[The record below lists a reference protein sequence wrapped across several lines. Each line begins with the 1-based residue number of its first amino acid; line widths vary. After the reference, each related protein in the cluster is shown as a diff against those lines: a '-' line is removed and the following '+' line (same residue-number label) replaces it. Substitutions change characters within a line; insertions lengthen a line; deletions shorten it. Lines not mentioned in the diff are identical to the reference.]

1 MLGVSRASP
10 AACPGEE
17 GMAPDRD
24 GGDSCQ
30 EQKEENERKTT
41 RRRRKKKEVSRT
53 RMVYSNLLLPR
64 PEVGNSR
71 PPADNRLKTTKYTAL
86 SFLPKNLFEQFHR
99 LANVYF
105 VFIALLNFMPS
116 VNAFQP
122 ELALAPVLFILAVTA
137 VKDLWEDYSRY
148 RSDQEINHMECLAYC
163 RNEKKYTTR
172 FWKEIKVGDFVQL
185 RCNEIIPA
193 DILLLSS
200 SDPDGLCHIETA
212 NLDGETNLKQRQVVK
227 GFLELDSEFDPLKF
241 TSIIECE
248 EPNNDLSRFRGF
260 IVHKGGKKV
269 ALYKDN
275 LLLRGCTIRN
285 TEEVSG
291 LVIYAGHETK
301 ALLNNNGPRYKRS
314 KLERQMNVDV
324 LWCVLILIVM
334 CLFSAVGHG
343 IWVWQYDDKR
353 KPVFDV
359 PGPDGNN
366 LSPAVAAVYLFL
378 TMIIVFQVLIPVS
391 LYVSIEIV
399 KICQVFFIHQDK
411 DLYDEETDFQLQC
424 RALNITEDLGQ
435 IQYIFSDK
443 TGTLTENKMVFRR
456 CTVSGIEYSH
466 DANAKRIA
474 MYQEIDS
481 EDEET
486 APKGGMLSQRDS
498 ISSHQS
504 IKVAHRNQSTKSHRR
519 TGSRVEAKRAS
530 ILSKHTA
537 FSSPME
543 KDITPDPNL
552 LAKVNECASY
562 LQIMRSH
569 DHPLS
574 RLSPE
579 LSDIFDFFIA
589 LTICNTVVVTSPN
602 QPRQKVRIRYE
613 LKSPVKTIED
623 FIRKLTPSRLTSS
636 SNNSSSSSLA
646 TSKSAHRAGSSII
659 SSASTDSTLL
669 KLEEKLA
676 NSSQINNNGYSSQQT
691 KWTLGNEPGEG
702 ELRYEAESPDEA
714 ALVYAARAYD
724 CALVGRLPDQVSIEL
739 PHLGR
744 LTFELLHILGFDSI
758 RKRMSVVV
766 RHPLTDE
773 INVYTKGADSVIM
786 DLLLPCSSDALR
798 DKHQK
803 KIRSKTQ
810 NFLNL
815 YAADGLRTL
824 CIAKKVL
831 SKEDYACWLKSHIEA
846 ESAIDNREELLF
858 QSATCLETD
867 LHLLGA
873 TGIEDRLQDGVPE
886 TIANLRKAGLQIWVL
901 TGDKQETAIN
911 IAYACKLLDHDEEII
926 TLNADSPEMCA
937 TLLEQHLHCIES
949 KCPIEKSSQNTA
961 AKFIP
966 LYMPS
971 SSENPNLGLVIDGRT
986 LAYALDTALKD
997 KFLLLA
1003 KRFRSVLCCRS
1014 TPIQKGMVVKLVR
1027 DKLKT
1032 MTLAIGDGANDVSMI
1047 QVADVGVGI
1056 SGPEGMQAVMASDF
1070 AIPKFRHLEKLLVVH
1085 GHWCYSRLANMVL
1098 YFFYKNAMF
1107 VALLFWYQFYCG
1119 FSGASMIDQWYL
1131 IFFNLL
1137 FSSLPQLIAGVLD
1150 KDVPADI
1157 LIAVPHL
1164 YKSGQDMKEYQ
1175 PHMFW
1180 MNMIDALYQSLVCF
1194 FIPYFTYYD
1203 SDVDIFAWGT
1213 PITTVALFTIILHLA
1228 IETKTWTWLHLSSCA
1243 FSLGLF
1249 FTVALLYNA
1258 SCPTCYPPSN
1268 PYWIME
1274 KLMGDPMF
1282 YLTCFVT
1289 PTVAL
1294 LPRFLYR
1301 TFQGTLFPTQLQL
1314 GRQLSRLPPEV
1325 RSQCLERW
1333 NTRKDTDPHKY
1344 PCAHYALKNPYF
1356 VANDSLNAC
1365 NQNSPTELSDHGNEK
1380 SQQPKTE
1387 TTTGLNISPPLGAQ
1401 FEENGQTS
1409 VAHSEGTSP
1418 SSHKITH
1425 VALELEPTMTDETFQ
1440 SNSAIDQS
1448 DFSLLTWITS
1458 TPLFKGI
1465 GRDSLR
1471 SSSSL
1476 QIIGQD
1482 NTAPCSFSCPRDF
1495 KVLPE
1500 QNSTSSQEQIRRSAK
1515 KTVLIPESF
1524 ESTFL

>member
-1 MLGVSRASP
+1 
-10 AACPGEE
+10 
-17 GMAPDRD
+17 MAQGRD
-24 GGDSCQ
+24 GGESSQ
-30 EQKEENERKTT
+30 EQEEKRERKK
-41 RRRRKKKEVSRT
+41 RRRRKEACRT
-53 RMVYSNLLLPR
+53 RTVYSNLLLPR
-64 PEVGNSR
+64 SEVVNPR

-105 VFIALLNFMPS
+105 VFIALLNFVPT

-148 RSDQEINHMECLAYC
+148 RSDQEINHMECLVYC
-163 RNEKKYTTR
+163 RNEKKYTIR
-172 FWKEIKVGDFVQL
+172 FWKEIQVGDFVQL
-185 RCNEIIPA
+185 RCNETIPA

-227 GFLELDSEFDPLKF
+227 GFLELDSEFDPFKF

-248 EPNNDLSRFRGF
+248 EPNNDLSRFQGF
-260 IVHKGGKKV
+260 IHHPGRTKV
-269 ALYKDN
+269 ALFKDN

-291 LVIYAGHETK
+291 IVIYAGHETK

-334 CLFSAVGHG
+334 CLFSAIGHG

-359 PGPDGNN
+359 PGPDGNY
-366 LSPAVAAVYLFL
+366 LSPAVAALYLFL
-378 TMIIVFQVLIPVS
+378 TMIIVFQVLIPIS

-466 DANAKRIA
+466 DANARRLA
-474 MYQEIDS
+474 MYQEADS

-486 APKGGMLSQRDS
+486 APKGGMLSQRGS

-504 IKVAHRNQSTKSHRR
+504 IKVVHRNQSTKSHRR

-543 KDITPDPNL
+543 KDVTPDPNL
-552 LAKVNECASY
+552 LAKVNECANY
-562 LQIMRSH
+562 LEIMRSH

-574 RLSPE
+574 QLSPE
-579 LSDIFDFFIA
+579 FSDIFDFFVA

-623 FIRKLTPSRLTSS
+623 FIRRLTPSRLTSG

-646 TSKSAHRAGSSII
+646 TSKSVHRAGSSII
-659 SSASTDSTLL
+659 SSASAESTLL

-676 NSSQINNNGYSSQQT
+676 NSCQMSNNGCTSQQA
-691 KWTLGNEPGEG
+691 KWKESGEG

-724 CALVGRLPDQVSIEL
+724 CALVGRLTDQVSIEL

-786 DLLLPCSSDALR
+786 DLLLPCSSDDPR

-815 YAADGLRTL
+815 YASDGLRTL

-831 SKEDYACWLKSHIEA
+831 SKENYACWLKSHIEA
-846 ESAIDNREELLF
+846 ESSIDNREELLF
-858 QSATCLETD
+858 QSATRLETD

-886 TIANLRKAGLQIWVL
+886 TIASLRKAGLQIWVL

-949 KCPIEKSSQNTA
+949 KFSVEKSTQNTR

-971 SSENPNLGLVIDGRT
+971 SSVNPNLGLVVDGRT
-986 LAYALDTALKD
+986 LAYALDKALED

-1003 KRFRSVLCCRS
+1003 RRCRSVLCCRS

-1070 AIPKFRHLEKLLVVH
+1070 AIPKFRHLEKLLLVH

-1137 FSSLPQLIAGVLD
+1137 FSSLPQLICGVLD

-1164 YKSGQDMKEYQ
+1164 YKSGQDMEEYQ

-1203 SDVDIFAWGT
+1203 SDVDIFSWGT
-1213 PITTVALFTIILHLA
+1213 PITTLALFTIILHLA
-1228 IETKTWTWLHLSSCA
+1228 IETKTWTWLHLSSCV
-1243 FSLGLF
+1243 FSIGLF
-1249 FTVALLYNA
+1249 FIVALLYNV
-1258 SCPTCYPPSN
+1258 SCSTCYPPSN

-1274 KLMGDPMF
+1274 KLMGDPLF

-1325 RSQCLERW
+1325 RSQHLERW
-1333 NTRKDTDPHKY
+1333 NTKKDTDPHKY
-1344 PCAHYALKNPYF
+1344 PCFHYSLKNPYF
-1356 VANDSLNAC
+1356 IANDSLNAC
-1365 NQNSPTELSDHGNEK
+1365 NQSNPTELSDHRNEQTQK
-1380 SQQPKTE
+1380 PKTE
-1387 TTTGLNISPPLGAQ
+1387 TTTGLNITPHFLGAQ
-1401 FEENGQTS
+1401 LSEENGHVS
-1409 VAHSEGTSP
+1409 VTHSEGTSP
-1418 SSHKITH
+1418 SFHKIAHITS
-1425 VALELEPTMTDETFQ
+1425 ELEPTMAEETFQ
-1440 SNSAIDQS
+1440 WNSAVDQS
-1448 DFSLLTWITS
+1448 DFSLLNWITS
-1458 TPLFKGI
+1458 TPLFNGI
-1465 GRDSLR
+1465 GRDSPR
-1471 SSSSL
+1471 SSSCL
-1476 QIIGQD
+1476 QNVRQD
-1482 NTAPCSFSCPRDF
+1482 NTPCSGSSPPDL

-1500 QNSTSSQEQIRRSAK
+1500 QNSTCFQEQIKKCAK
-1515 KTVLIPESF
+1515 ETVLIPESF

>member
-1 MLGVSRASP
+1 DSRAP
-10 AACPGEE
+10 A
-17 GMAPDRD
+17 
-24 GGDSCQ
+24 SCRQ
-30 EQKEENERKTT
+30 RGQRRR
-41 RRRRKKKEVSRT
+41 RRRRKKEAGKART
-53 RMVYSNLLLPR
+53 VCSNLLLPR
-64 PEVGNSR
+64 PDTQNVP
-71 PPADNRLKTTKYTAL
+71 PPADNRLKTTKYTAV

-105 VFIALLNFMPS
+105 VFIALLNFVPA

-148 RSDQEINHMECLAYC
+148 RSDQEINHMECLVYC
-163 RNEKKYTTR
+163 RIEGKYITR
-172 FWKEIKVGDFVQL
+172 YWKEVKVGDFIQL

-212 NLDGETNLKQRQVVK
+212 NLDGETNLKQRQVVR

-260 IVHKGGKKV
+260 IMHKNGKKV
-269 ALYKDN
+269 ALYKEN
-275 LLLRGCTIRN
+275 LLLRGCTVRN

-291 LVIYAGHETK
+291 IVIYAGHETK
-301 ALLNNNGPRYKRS
+301 ALLNNSGPRYKRS
-314 KLERQMNVDV
+314 KLERQMNVSV
-324 LWCVLILIVM
+324 LWCVLILITM
-334 CLFSAVGHG
+334 CLLSAICHG
-343 IWVWQYDDKR
+343 IWVWQYDDK
-353 KPVFDV
+353 KKAVFDV
-359 PGPDGNN
+359 PGPSGKYW
-366 LSPAVAAVYLFL
+366 SPFQAAFYLFL
-378 TMIIVFQVLIPVS
+378 TMIIVFQVLIPIS
-391 LYVSIEIV
+391 LYVSIEVV
-399 KICQVFFIHQDK
+399 KVCQVFFIHQDK
-411 DLYDEETDFQLQC
+411 DLFDEETDLQLQC

-474 MYQEIDS
+474 MYQEADS
-481 EDEET
+481 EDEEVS
-486 APKGGMLSQRDS
+486 PKAGTLSQRDS
-498 ISSHQS
+498 ICSHQS
-504 IKVAHRNQSTKSHRR
+504 VKVIHRNQSTKSHRR

-552 LAKVNECASY
+552 LQKVNECANY
-562 LQIMRSH
+562 LEIMRSH
-569 DHPLS
+569 DQPLS
-574 RLSPE
+574 QLSPE

-589 LTICNTVVVTSPN
+589 LTVCNTVVVTSPN
-602 QPRQKVRIRYE
+602 QPRQKVRIRFE

-623 FIRKLTPSRLTSS
+623 FIRRFTPSRLTSG

-646 TSKSAHRAGSSII
+646 TSKSMHRVGSSII
-659 SSASTDSTLL
+659 SSVSTESTLL

-676 NSSQINNNGYSSQQT
+676 NSSQMNNNGYASQQS
-691 KWTLGNEPGEG
+691 KWTSGNGPGEG

-714 ALVYAARAYD
+714 ALVYAARAYG
-724 CALVGRLPDQVSIEL
+724 CALVGRLPDQVSVEL

-786 DLLLPCSSDALR
+786 DLLLPCSSDDPR
-798 DKHQK
+798 NKHQK

-831 SKEDYACWLKSHIEA
+831 SKEEYSCWLKSHIEA
-846 ESAIDNREELLF
+846 ESSIENREELLF
-858 QSATCLETD
+858 QSATRLETD

-937 TLLEQHLHCIES
+937 TLLDQHLHCVKS
-949 KCPIEKSSQNTA
+949 KFSNNMVKKSTPR
-961 AKFIP
+961 AKFTP
-966 LYMPS
+966 LYVPS
-971 SSENPNLGLVIDGRT
+971 SSVHPTLGLVVDGRT
-986 LAYALDTALKD
+986 LAYALDQALED
-997 KFLLLA
+997 KFLSLA
-1003 KRFRSVLCCRS
+1003 RRCRSVLCCRS

-1027 DKLKT
+1027 NKLNT
-1032 MTLAIGDGANDVSMI
+1032 MTMAIGDGANDVSMI

-1070 AIPKFRHLEKLLVVH
+1070 AIPKFRYLEKLLLVH

-1098 YFFYKNAMF
+1098 YFFYKNMF

-1119 FSGASMIDQWYL
+1119 FSGSSMIDQWYL

-1137 FSSLPQLIAGVLD
+1137 FSSIPQLIVGVLD
-1150 KDVPADI
+1150 QDVPADI
-1157 LIAVPHL
+1157 LIAVPQL
-1164 YKSGQDMKEYQ
+1164 YTSGQNMEEYK

-1180 MNMIDALYQSLVCF
+1180 MNMIDAFYQSLVCF

-1203 SDVDIFAWGT
+1203 SDVDIFSWGT
-1213 PITTVALFTIILHLA
+1213 PITTIALFTIILHLA
-1228 IETKTWTWLHLSSCA
+1228 IETKTWTWLHLSSCV
-1243 FSLGLF
+1243 FSIALF
-1249 FTVALLYNA
+1249 FIVALVYNA
-1258 SCPTCYPPSN
+1258 SCPVCYHPSN

-1274 KLMGDPMF
+1274 KLMKEPMF
-1282 YLTCFVT
+1282 YLSCLIT
-1289 PTVAL
+1289 PAVAL
-1294 LPRFLYR
+1294 LPSRFLYR
-1301 TFQGTLFPTQLQL
+1301 TLQGTLFPSQLQL
-1314 GRQLSRLPPEV
+1314 GRQLSRMSPDTRNL
-1325 RSQCLERW
+1325 LLNRW
-1333 NTRKDTDPHKY
+1333 NRQKDADLHQY
-1344 PCAHYALKNPYF
+1344 PCALYSPESPNSTASDSPGALR
-1356 VANDSLNAC
+1356 
-1365 NQNSPTELSDHGNEK
+1365 NSTAELSRHGPTEVFQPGNELF
-1380 SQQPKTE
+1380 QPPK
-1387 TTTGLNISPPLGAQ
+1387 TTTGYTNPDPPLGAQ
-1401 FEENGQTS
+1401 ICEGNGHFSEAHAQEETPVGFLKDS
-1409 VAHSEGTSP
+1409 
-1418 SSHKITH
+1418 
-1425 VALELEPTMTDETFQ
+1425 LEPEPTLMDETFQ
-1440 SNSAIDQS
+1440 WKPMGDPSSS
-1448 DFSLLTWITS
+1448 SLLNWITS
-1458 TPLFKGI
+1458 TPLFNGT
-1465 GRDSLR
+1465 GSDVPRLSCRLHNVRQDSTVLCSRSTQDLR
-1471 SSSSL
+1471 SS
-1476 QIIGQD
+1476 
-1482 NTAPCSFSCPRDF
+1482 A
-1495 KVLPE
+1495 E
-1500 QNSTSSQEQIRRSAK
+1500 QQNTSSSQQQMENSAGSCLR
-1515 KTVLIPESF
+1515 TESLDT
-1524 ESTFL
+1524 TFL

>member
-1 MLGVSRASP
+1 MTRG
-10 AACPGEE
+10 
-17 GMAPDRD
+17 RD
-24 GGDSCQ
+24 GGEQ
-30 EQKEENERKTT
+30 EEEEEGARK
-41 RRRRKKKEVSRT
+41 RRRKKKKEARRSRT
-53 RMVYSNLLLPR
+53 VRSNLR
-64 PEVGNSR
+64 PPGPEAEPPSR
-71 PPADNRLKTTKYTAL
+71 PAPNRVKTTKYTAL

-105 VFIALLNFMPS
+105 VFIALLNFVPA

-148 RSDQEINHMECLAYC
+148 RSDQEINHMECLVYC

-172 FWKEIKVGDFVQL
+172 YWKEVQVGDFIQL

-212 NLDGETNLKQRQVVK
+212 NLDGETNLKQRQVVR
-227 GFLELDSEFDPLKF
+227 GFLDLDSEFDPLKF
-241 TSIIECE
+241 TSTIECE
-248 EPNNDLSRFRGF
+248 EPNNDLSRFRGY
-260 IVHKGGKKV
+260 IVHGNGKKV
-269 ALYKDN
+269 ALYKEN

-301 ALLNNNGPRYKRS
+301 ALLNNSGPRYKRS

-334 CLFSAVGHG
+334 CLFSAIGHG
-343 IWVWQYDDKR
+343 IWVWQYGDKK

-359 PGPDGNN
+359 PGSDGKY
-366 LSPAVAAVYLFL
+366 LSPFQAAVYLFL
-378 TMIIVFQVLIPVS
+378 TMIIVFQVLIPIS
-391 LYVSIEIV
+391 LYVSIEVV
-399 KICQVFFIHQDK
+399 KICQVYFIHQDK
-411 DLYDEETDFQLQC
+411 DLYDEETDLQLQC

-466 DANAKRIA
+466 DANARRIA
-474 MYQEIDS
+474 MYQEADS
-481 EDEET
+481 EDEEI
-486 APKGGMLSQRDS
+486 APKSGTLSQRNS

-504 IKVAHRNQSTKSHRR
+504 IKVMHRNQSTKSHRR

-552 LAKVNECASY
+552 LEKVNECANY
-562 LQIMRSH
+562 LESMRSH
-569 DHPLS
+569 DQPLS
-574 RLSPE
+574 QLSPE

-623 FIRKLTPSRLTSS
+623 FIRRLTPSRLTAG
-636 SNNSSSSSLA
+636 SNSSSSSSLA
-646 TSKSAHRAGSSII
+646 TSKSTHRVGSSVI
-659 SSASTDSTLL
+659 SSASTESTLL

-676 NSSQINNNGYSSQQT
+676 NSSQMNNNGYSSPLA
-691 KWTLGNEPGEG
+691 KWTFGNEPREG

-724 CALVGRLPDQVSIEL
+724 CALVGRLPDQVSVEL

-786 DLLLPCSSDALR
+786 DLLLPCSSDDPR

-810 NFLNL
+810 NILNL

-831 SKEDYACWLKSHIEA
+831 NKEEYACWLKSHIEA
-846 ESAIDNREELLF
+846 ESSMDNREELLF
-858 QSATCLETD
+858 QSAVRIETD

-886 TIANLRKAGLQIWVL
+886 TIASLRKAGLQIWLL
-901 TGDKQETAIN
+901 TGDKQETAVN
-911 IAYACKLLDHDEEII
+911 IAYACKLLDHDENII
-926 TLNADSPEMCA
+926 TLNADSPEECA

-949 KCPIEKSSQNTA
+949 KFSDIETSTQNLK
-961 AKFIP
+961 AKFTP
-966 LYMPS
+966 LHTPS
-971 SSENPNLGLVIDGRT
+971 SSVHSSLGLVVDGKT
-986 LAYALDTALKD
+986 LAYALDKALED

-1003 KRFRSVLCCRS
+1003 RRCRSVLCCRS

-1027 DKLKT
+1027 NKLKT
-1032 MTLAIGDGANDVSMI
+1032 LSLAIGDGANDVSMI

-1070 AIPKFRHLEKLLVVH
+1070 AIPKFQHLEKLLLVH

-1119 FSGASMIDQWYL
+1119 FSGSSMMDQWYL
-1131 IFFNLL
+1131 IFFNLF
-1137 FSSLPQLIAGVLD
+1137 FSSLPQLISGVLD

-1157 LIAVPHL
+1157 LVAVPQL
-1164 YKSGQDMKEYQ
+1164 YTSGQNMEEYQ

-1203 SDVDIFAWGT
+1203 SDVDIFRWGT
-1213 PITTVALFTIILHLA
+1213 PITTIALFTVILHLA
-1228 IETKTWTWLHLSSCA
+1228 IETKTWTWLHLSSCV
-1243 FSLGLF
+1243 FSIALF
-1249 FTVALLYNA
+1249 FTVALVYNA
-1258 SCPTCYPPSN
+1258 SCPICFPPSN

-1282 YLTCFVT
+1282 YLTCLIT
-1289 PTVAL
+1289 PAVAL
-1294 LPRFLYR
+1294 LPRFLFR
-1301 TFQGTLFPTQLQL
+1301 TLQGTLFPTQLQL
-1314 GRQLSRLPPEV
+1314 GRQLSRLPAET
-1325 RSQCLERW
+1325 RNQLLNRW
-1333 NTRKDTDPHKY
+1333 NAEKDTNSHKSPSAPY
-1344 PCAHYALKNPYF
+1344 SPESPYF
-1356 VANDSLNAC
+1356 IATNSLLKAC
-1365 NQNSPTELSDHGNEK
+1365 NQNSSTRLSQHGNDLI
-1380 SQQPKTE
+1380 QPPKTKIE
-1387 TTTGLNISPPLGAQ
+1387 SATGLNIPAPFLGAQ
-1401 FEENGQTS
+1401 LCEENG
-1409 VAHSEGTSP
+1409 HSSGAPSQETPLDFHTTPGTS
-1418 SSHKITH
+1418 
-1425 VALELEPTMTDETFQ
+1425 ELEPTPLEETLRWNPT
-1440 SNSAIDQS
+1440 SGLS
-1448 DFSLLTWITS
+1448 DFSLLNWITS
-1458 TPLFKGI
+1458 TPLFNDI
-1465 GRDSLR
+1465 GRDFPW
-1471 SSSSL
+1471 SSSNL
-1476 QIIGQD
+1476 QNVRQD
-1482 NTAPCSFSCPRDF
+1482 NTALDSFSSPQDF
-1495 KVLPE
+1495 IGLTE
-1500 QNSTSSQEQIRRSAK
+1500 QNSVCFQEQTKKSADGCFK
-1515 KTVLIPESF
+1515 AESPET
-1524 ESTFL
+1524 TFL